1 VIYYIFPYLFIAL
14 MSLFSLKIKGD
25 GYKLLFFVSLI
36 PATLVV
42 ILRGLVGTDTETY
55 ISILDQ
61 SIFSIKE
68 NARGIEPFFL
78 FFAKIRHY
86 FDLNSQ
92 YVLNSFSFIII
103 FILYLF
109 FSKNKQRS
117 LIFCSLVFPI
127 FFYDMTMNGLRY
139 GMAFAFACWFI
150 VDGSNSLKLNKSKI
164 MYFISFLNHKSSLLF
179 LSFKLLQK
187 ASLKNFLI
195 ILFTALIIFFALKSY
210 LIYKI
215 ADYTDFVSPSI
226 FSGSQPLIITFLILI
241 CNTYFFKSNSRR
253 NLFLLLIQIFFYIIT
268 KFTYAGIR
276 FQFLEL
282 FYIIVIL
289 CNDENILRY
298 KKYIFL
304 LFIIG
309 FLGFLL
315 RLNNFISTSG
325 QGGSPFLPYEFLWEN

>member
-1 VIYYIFPYLFIAL
+1 MIYYIFPYLCVVL
-14 MSLFSLKIKGD
+14 MSILSLKIKGN
-25 GYKLLFFVSLI
+25 GYKFLFFVSLI

-42 ILRGLVGTDTETY
+42 VLRGLVGTDTETY

-92 YVLNSFSFIII
+92 YVLNSFSFIMI
-103 FILYLF
+103 FVLYLF

-139 GMAFAFACWFI
+139 GMAFAFACWLI
-150 VDGSNSLKLNKSKI
+150 ADSSNNLKLNTNKI

-187 ASLKNFLI
+187 ASLRNFLI
-195 ILFTALIIFFALKSY
+195 IFFIALIMFFALKSY
-210 LIYKI
+210 LLYKMS
-215 ADYTDFVSPSI
+215 DYTDFGSPSV
-226 FSGSQPLIITFLILI
+226 FSGLQPLIITILLLL
-241 CNTYFFKSNSRR
+241 CNTYFFKNNYRR

-289 CNDENILRY
+289 CNDENILRNR
-298 KKYIFL
+298 KYIYL

-309 FLGFLL
+309 VLGFVL

-325 QGGSPFLPYEFLWEN
+325 QGGSPFLPYRFFWEN

>member
-1 VIYYIFPYLFIAL
+1 MIYYIFPYLCIVL
-14 MSLFSLKIKGD
+14 MSILSLKIKGN
-25 GYKLLFFVSLI
+25 GYKFLFFVSLI

-42 ILRGLVGTDTETY
+42 VLRGLVGTDTETY

-78 FFAKIRHY
+78 VFAKIRHY

-92 YVLNSFSFIII
+92 YVLNSFSFIMI
-103 FILYLF
+103 FVLYLF
-109 FSKNKQRS
+109 FSKTKQRS

-150 VDGSNSLKLNKSKI
+150 VDSSNSLKLNKNKI

-195 ILFTALIIFFALKSY
+195 IIFSTSAVFFILKSY
-210 LIYKI
+210 LLYKI
-215 ADYTDFVSPSI
+215 SDYSDFVSPSV
-226 FSGSQPLIITFLILI
+226 FSGSQPLIVTFLILL
-241 CNTYFFKSNSRR
+241 CNTYFYKNNLRR
-253 NLFLLLIQIFFYIIT
+253 NVFLFIIQMLLFILT

-289 CNDENILRY
+289 CNDEYILRHR
-298 KKYIFL
+298 KYIFL

-309 FLGFLL
+309 ILGFVL

-325 QGGSPFLPYEFLWEN
+325 QGGSPFLPYSFFWEN

>member
-1 VIYYIFPYLFIAL
+1 
-14 MSLFSLKIKGD
+14 MSILSLKIKGN
-25 GYKLLFFVSLI
+25 GYKFLFFVSLI

-42 ILRGLVGTDTETY
+42 VLRGLVGTDTETY

-78 FFAKIRHY
+78 VFAKIRHY

-92 YVLNSFSFIII
+92 YVLNSFSFIMI
-103 FILYLF
+103 FVLYLF
-109 FSKNKQRS
+109 FSKNKQRF

-150 VDGSNSLKLNKSKI
+150 VDNSNKLKLNKNKI
-164 MYFISFLNHKSSLLF
+164 MYLISFLNHKSSLLF

-195 ILFTALIIFFALKSY
+195 IIFTTLVMFFVLKNY
-210 LIYKI
+210 LLYKI
-215 ADYTDFVSPSI
+215 SDYSDFVSPSI
-226 FSGSQPLIITFLILI
+226 FSGSQPLIITFLILL
-241 CNTYFFKSNSRR
+241 CNTYFYKNNFRR
-253 NLFLLLIQIFFYIIT
+253 NVFLFITQILFFILT

-289 CNDENILRY
+289 CNDEGILRNR
-298 KKYIFL
+298 KYIYL

-309 FLGFLL
+309 ILGFAL
-315 RLNNFISTSG
+315 RLNNFISTSD
-325 QGGSPFLPYEFLWEN
+325 QGGSPFLPYRFFWEN

>member
-1 VIYYIFPYLFIAL
+1 MIFYLIPYIFLVF
-14 MSLFSLKIKGD
+14 MSLLSLKIKGG
-25 GYKLLFFVSLI
+25 GYKFIFFLSLI

-42 ILRGLVGTDTETY
+42 VLRGLVGTDTETY

-61 SIFSIKE
+61 SISSIKE

-78 FFAKIRHY
+78 VFAKIRHY

-92 YVLNSFSFIII
+92 YVLNLFSFIMI
-103 FILYLF
+103 FVLYLF

-117 LIFCSLVFPI
+117 LIFCSLLFPI

-150 VDGSNSLKLNKSKI
+150 VDSSNSLKLNKNKI

-195 ILFTALIIFFALKSY
+195 IIFSTSAVFFILKSY
-210 LIYKI
+210 LLYKI
-215 ADYTDFVSPSI
+215 SDYSDFVSPSV
-226 FSGSQPLIITFLILI
+226 FSGSQPLIVTFLILL
-241 CNTYFFKSNSRR
+241 CNTYFYKNNLRR
-253 NLFLLLIQIFFYIIT
+253 NVFLFIIQMLLFILT

-289 CNDENILRY
+289 CNDEHILRHR
-298 KKYIFL
+298 KYIFL

-309 FLGFLL
+309 ILGFVL

-325 QGGSPFLPYEFLWEN
+325 QGGSPFLPYSFFWEN